1 MVLLH
6 EQTHTS
12 RTKETWMMREV
23 LEEQNRIKL
32 HALNK
37 SMSRF
42 LTFHFSLAL
51 CIVSV
56 STYYNW
62 FIGYDLF

>member
-6 EQTHTS
+6 EQAHTL
-12 RTKETWMMREV
+12 RAKETWMMREV

-37 SMSRF
+37 NMSRF
-42 LTFHFSLAL
+42 LTFHFLLAL

-56 STYYNW
+56 CTYCNW
-62 FIGYDLF
+62 FIG